1 MNPRDVLVVIP
12 ARGGSKGLPGKN
24 IKPLGGLPLLG
35 WTAEALRQSVLHEAR
50 CVLSTDDEAIA
61 ETGRACGLEVPFLRP
76 ANLANDA
83 ASSLD
88 VVLHALD
95 WLVTEHQ
102 ETPTFVLLLQPTSPF
117 RPPTVIDRA
126 WEMLQAD
133 TSLDAVIGTKAIQR
147 SLNSLF
153 LPDDNDSNRIRPVNT
168 DGDTST
174 RRQDT
179 PGLVT
184 PNGAL
189 YLMRSQALRERHSF
203 FPPATAALPMD
214 AIASLDID
222 DATDWAMAEALQ
234 GLSWRADTTL

>member
-24 IKPLGGLPLLG
+24 IKQLGDLPLLG
-35 WTAEALRQSVLHEAR
+35 WTAEALHQSTLSKAR
-50 CVLSTDDEAIA
+50 CVLSTDDETIA
-61 ETGRACGLEVPFLRP
+61 DTGRACGLEVPFLRP
-76 ANLANDA
+76 AALADDT
-83 ASSLD
+83 ASSVD

-95 WLVTEHQ
+95 WLAAEHN
-102 ETPTFVLLLQPTSPF
+102 ETPSFVMLLQPTSPF
-117 RPPTVIDRA
+117 RPPTAIDRA

-133 TSLDAVIGTKAIQR
+133 ATLDAIVGTKAIHR
-147 SLNSLF
+147 NLNTLF
-153 LPDDNDSNRIRPVNT
+153 LPGEQNHIHPVST
-168 DGDTST
+168 EDVTTT

-179 PGLVT
+179 AGLVT

-189 YLMRSQALRERHSF
+189 YLVRSQSLRENGSF

-234 GLSWRADTTL
+234 SLSWRGL

>member
-1 MNPRDVLVVIP
+1 MNPHDVLIVIP

-24 IKPLGGLPLLG
+24 IRQLGNLPLLG
-35 WTAEALRQSVLHEAR
+35 WTAEALQQSKLREAR
-50 CVLSTDDEAIA
+50 CVLSTDDDAIA

-76 ANLANDA
+76 ASLASDT

-95 WLVTEHQ
+95 WLAAEHN
-102 ETPTFVLLLQPTSPF
+102 ETPSFVLLLQPTSPF
-117 RPPTVIDRA
+117 RPPAAINCA

-133 TSLDAVIGTKAIQR
+133 SILDAVIGAKPIHR
-147 SLNSLF
+147 SLNTLF
-153 LPDDNDSNRIRPVNT
+153 LPDNCGHIHPVNT
-168 DGDTST
+168 EKTTVT

-189 YLMRSQALRERHSF
+189 YLVRSQSLRENSSF

-234 GLSWRADTTL
+234 NLSWRANNAL